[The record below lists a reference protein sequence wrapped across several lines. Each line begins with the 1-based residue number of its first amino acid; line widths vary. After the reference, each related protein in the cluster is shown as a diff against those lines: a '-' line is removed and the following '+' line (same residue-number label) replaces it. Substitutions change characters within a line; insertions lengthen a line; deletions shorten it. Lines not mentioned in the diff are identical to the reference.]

1 MLYKDLGLVYVED
14 FHETFSHGFKCIV
27 SSVRASNL
35 YDSNTPSLS
44 EETHRVTSI
53 FAGRLKEVCC
63 ELSKED
69 FRKEVIVFSHSVN
82 GGKFSSEQWPRL
94 VNL

>member
-1 MLYKDLGLVYVED
+1 MLYKDLGLVYVDE
-14 FHETFSHGFKCIV
+14 FHETFCHGFKCIV
-27 SSVRASNL
+27 SLVHASIM
-35 YDSNTPSLS
+35 YDSDTPSLS

-53 FAGRLKEVCC
+53 FACNLKEVCC
-63 ELSKED
+63 DLSRED

-82 GGKFSSEQWPRL
+82 GGKFSSEQWPTL